1 MRSQCPGPE
10 KEGVA
15 WEGRR
20 ETGGEI
26 ELKTKAGFW
35 GWQQQ
40 RGRDVLQG
48 VLSPPGGRRSHKLLG
63 GRQQE
68 IRTRRRF

>member
-1 MRSQCPGPE
+1 MRSQGPRPE
-10 KEGVA
+10 KEGGA

-20 ETGGEI
+20 EIGGEI
-26 ELKTKAGFW
+26 ALKTKAGFRA
-35 GWQQQ
+35 WQQQ

-63 GRQQE
+63 GRQLE
-68 IRTRRRF
+68 TRTRRRF